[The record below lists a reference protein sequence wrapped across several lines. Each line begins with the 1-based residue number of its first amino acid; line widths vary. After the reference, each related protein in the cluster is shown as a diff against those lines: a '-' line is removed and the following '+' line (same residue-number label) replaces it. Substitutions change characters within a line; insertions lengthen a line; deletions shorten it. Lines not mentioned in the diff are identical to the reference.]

1 MPSASPLRH
10 ETRSYSHVSLP
21 PHSLVNLSLI
31 IPALVIHHSFNLSLQ
46 AQNLPFQQILPTLDF
61 FYILDCLTIMGLDRT
76 GPIMLIILFL
86 VSHFNFLFIPC
97 GRLSWL
103 PISLLLHIKYTLSY
117 RIVTITISLTLLTL
131 TLKICNMWAY
141 IHVSLL
147 ITTVC
152 VCITAV
158 ISGVS
163 IVCVL

>member
-1 MPSASPLRH
+1 MQQQQHQQPVWWHRAALSTCQARRSLACDDGDSTTPLQHTHGRTPTINGH
-10 ETRSYSHVSLP
+10 QPVALFCSTAVSH
-21 PHSLVNLSLI
+21 
-31 IPALVIHHSFNLSLQ
+31 
-46 AQNLPFQQILPTLDF
+46 QI
-61 FYILDCLTIMGLDRT
+61 
-76 GPIMLIILFL
+76 L

-131 TLKICNMWAY
+131 TLKICNMWAC